1 MNIGLLGFGVVG
13 RGVYDMLAGRDD
25 IRAAWVLCRRDLGEL
40 TAQTT
45 YEMQDI
51 LDDPAVDTV
60 VEVMGG
66 LHPAYE
72 YVAAALRAGKNVVS
86 SNKYLMCRYYD
97 ELTALAKEHG
107 AALRCTAAVGG
118 GIPWLTNLEKAARA
132 NHISRVWGILNGTTN
147 YIMDAMHGSD
157 VDFADVLAQAQAL
170 GYAEADPSADI
181 DGLDIQRKLILSA
194 NVAFGVSL
202 READVPVFGIRNV
215 RKADIA
221 RFQAHGC
228 TCKLI
233 ATAEQKSG
241 SIRAYVE
248 PTLLSHDA
256 LEAAVQLREALGGI
270 VTAMTMGP
278 AQAAQA
284 LRECYA
290 LGADRMVLVSD
301 RRFGGADTYA
311 TSYTLAQAV
320 RALGGFD
327 LILCGRQAIDGD
339 TAQVGP
345 MLAEHLGLPQLTCA
359 CAITIEDGA
368 IRIRQ
373 EGERA
378 YRVLRAPLPAV
389 VTVVK
394 AINEPRLPNVMRKLQ
409 ANRMQPQTLTADDLP
424 ALDPDCIGLHGSP
437 TKVSKTFVPVR
448 TKQTV
453 RIDGAQPEAAV
464 ASLLAQL
471 DAAHISLEGVGDHV

>member
-40 TAQTT
+40 TARTT

-233 ATAEQKSG
+233 AAAEQKSG

-248 PTLLSHDA
+248 PTLLGHDA
-256 LEAAVQLREALGGI
+256 LEAAV
-270 VTAMTMGP
+270 P
-278 AQAAQA
+278 ANFN
-284 LRECYA
+284 LISMD
-290 LGADRMVLVSD
+290 GDRMGVQSFFGQGAG
-301 RRFGGADTYA
+301 RFPTASNVVQDCLTILSGDK
-311 TSYTLAQAV
+311 SFYTGKA
-320 RALGGFD
+320 
-327 LILCGRQAIDGD
+327 D
-339 TAQVGP
+339 TAQLDGSAEAHPYYVRTAAPDDFLRSVTADHWGAGVVTSAVNTYA
-345 MLAEHLGLPQLTCA
+345 MLAWARRQLAADPA
-359 CAITIEDGA
+359 CFIAG
-368 IRIRQ
+368 IR
-373 EGERA
+373 
-378 YRVLRAPLPAV
+378 
-389 VTVVK
+389 
-394 AINEPRLPNVMRKLQ
+394 
-409 ANRMQPQTLTADDLP
+409 
-424 ALDPDCIGLHGSP
+424 
-437 TKVSKTFVPVR
+437 
-448 TKQTV
+448 
-453 RIDGAQPEAAV
+453 
-464 ASLLAQL
+464 
-471 DAAHISLEGVGDHV
+471 

>member
-40 TAQTT
+40 TARTT

-97 ELTALAKEHG
+97 ELTALAREHG

-118 GIPWLTNLEKAARA
+118 GIPWLTNLEKAAHA

-147 YIMDAMHGSD
+147 YIKDAMHGSYA
-157 VDFADVLAQAQAL
+157 DFADVLAQAQAL

-202 READVPVFGIRNV
+202 READVPVSGIRNV

-233 ATAEQKSG
+233 ATAEQRGG
-241 SIRAYVE
+241 SISAVSAAQKLCGTAVRRAA
-248 PTLLSHDA
+248 PTL
-256 LEAAVQLREALGGI
+256 
-270 VTAMTMGP
+270 
-278 AQAAQA
+278 
-284 LRECYA
+284 
-290 LGADRMVLVSD
+290 
-301 RRFGGADTYA
+301 
-311 TSYTLAQAV
+311 
-320 RALGGFD
+320 
-327 LILCGRQAIDGD
+327 RQARKAAAAYAATVIHPSG
-339 TAQVGP
+339 VGS
-345 MLAEHLGLPQLTCA
+345 
-359 CAITIEDGA
+359 
-368 IRIRQ
+368 
-373 EGERA
+373 
-378 YRVLRAPLPAV
+378 PAV
-389 VTVVK
+389 AMLSLMVAGT
-394 AINEPRLPNVMRKLQ
+394 PSS
-409 ANRMQPQTLTADDLP
+409 QPK
-424 ALDPDCIGLHGSP
+424 G
-437 TKVSKTFVPVR
+437 VR
-448 TKQTV
+448 CCQ
-453 RIDGAQPEAAV
+453 R
-464 ASLLAQL
+464 ASLARACSS
-471 DAAHISLEGVGDHV
+471 AASGRSR

>member
-13 RGVYDMLAGRDD
+13 RGVYDMLADRDD

-40 TAQTT
+40 TAKTT
-45 YEMQDI
+45 YDIQDI
-51 LDDPAVDTV
+51 LSDPAVDTV

-97 ELTALAKEHG
+97 ELTALAREHG

-147 YIMDAMHGSD
+147 YIMDAMHHSD

-202 READVPVFGIRNV
+202 READVPVSGIRNV

-221 RFQAHGC
+221 RFQAHDC

-233 ATAEQKSG
+233 ATAEQRGKG
-241 SIRAYVE
+241 FVKL
-248 PTLLSHDA
+248 TLDDIKTLVKLLDHDG
-256 LEAAVQLREALGGI
+256 LHLPDYLFKFFLGFI
-270 VTAMTMGP
+270 KVFFLLCEIIKP
-278 AQAAQA
+278 
-284 LRECYA
+284 L
-290 LGADRMVLVSD
+290 
-301 RRFGGADTYA
+301 
-311 TSYTLAQAV
+311 
-320 RALGGFD
+320 FD
-327 LILCGRQAIDGD
+327 LFVLLDRVD
-339 TAQVGP
+339 VYV
-345 MLAEHLGLPQLTCA
+345 AECLYL
-359 CAITIEDGA
+359 
-368 IRIRQ
+368 
-373 EGERA
+373 
-378 YRVLRAPLPAV
+378 
-389 VTVVK
+389 
-394 AINEPRLPNVMRKLQ
+394 
-409 ANRMQPQTLTADDLP
+409 
-424 ALDPDCIGLHGSP
+424 
-437 TKVSKTFVPVR
+437 
-448 TKQTV
+448 
-453 RIDGAQPEAAV
+453 
-464 ASLLAQL
+464 
-471 DAAHISLEGVGDHV
+471 

>member
-13 RGVYDMLAGRDD
+13 RGVYDMLADRDD

-40 TAQTT
+40 TAKTT
-45 YEMQDI
+45 YDIQDI
-51 LDDPAVDTV
+51 LSDPAVDTV

-86 SNKYLMCRYYD
+86 SNKYLMCRCYD
-97 ELTALAKEHG
+97 ELNALAREHG

-147 YIMDAMHGSD
+147 YIMDAMHHSD

-202 READVPVFGIRNV
+202 READVPVSGIRNV

-233 ATAEQKSG
+233 AAAEQRGG
-241 SIRAYVE
+241 SISAYVE
-248 PTLLSHDA
+248 PTLLGSDA
-256 LEAAVQLREALGGI
+256 LEPPCPQTSTSSAW
-270 VTAMTMGP
+270 TATVW
-278 AQAAQA
+278 ACRA
-284 LRECYA
+284 
-290 LGADRMVLVSD
+290 S
-301 RRFGGADTYA
+301 
-311 TSYTLAQAV
+311 SV
-320 RALGGFD
+320 RARGATRLPTTSCRIWWTSRAACTPSTPIPSFRP
-327 LILCGRQAIDGD
+327 CRTMPACS
-339 TAQVGP
+339 TAT
-345 MLAEHLGLPQLTCA
+345 MCA
-359 CAITIEDGA
+359 
-368 IRIRQ
+368 
-373 EGERA
+373 
-378 YRVLRAPLPAV
+378 RAPRCRSWPPSPR
-389 VTVVK
+389 VTGR
-394 AINEPRLPNVMRKLQ
+394 ARSSR
-409 ANRMQPQTLTADDLP
+409 
-424 ALDPDCIGLHGSP
+424 SP
-437 TKVSKTFVPVR
+437 CP
-448 TKQTV
+448 
-453 RIDGAQPEAAV
+453 
-464 ASLLAQL
+464 
-471 DAAHISLEGVGDHV
+471 

>member
-40 TAQTT
+40 TARTT

-118 GIPWLTNLEKAARA
+118 GIPWLTNLEKAANA

-233 ATAEQKSG
+233 ATAEQKAAAS
-241 SIRAYVE
+241 A
-248 PTLLSHDA
+248 PTSSRRCL
-256 LEAAVQLREALGGI
+256 
-270 VTAMTMGP
+270 AMT
-278 AQAAQA
+278 
-284 LRECYA
+284 R
-290 LGADRMVLVSD
+290 S
-301 RRFGGADTYA
+301 RRPCPRTSTSSAWRA
-311 TSYTLAQAV
+311 TAWACRASSV
-320 RALGGFD
+320 RARAATRRPTTSCRISWTSAAACMHFTPTRSFQPYRT
-327 LILCGRQAIDGD
+327 IPVCS
-339 TAQVGP
+339 TAT
-345 MLAEHLGLPQLTCA
+345 TCA
-359 CAITIEDGA
+359 
-368 IRIRQ
+368 
-373 EGERA
+373 
-378 YRVLRAPLPAV
+378 RAPHCRSWPPS
-389 VTVVK
+389 
-394 AINEPRLPNVMRKLQ
+394 PR
-409 ANRMQPQTLTADDLP
+409 AT
-424 ALDPDCIGLHGSP
+424 G
-437 TKVSKTFVPVR
+437 
-448 TKQTV
+448 TV
-453 RIDGAQPEAAV
+453 RSSRSPCP
-464 ASLLAQL
+464 
-471 DAAHISLEGVGDHV
+471 

>member
-13 RGVYDMLAGRDD
+13 RGVYDMLADRDD

-40 TAQTT
+40 TAKTT
-45 YEMQDI
+45 YDIQDI
-51 LDDPAVDTV
+51 LSDPAVDTV

-202 READVPVFGIRNV
+202 READVPVSGIRNV

-221 RFQAHGC
+221 RSQLSSVFM
-228 TCKLI
+228 
-233 ATAEQKSG
+233 
-241 SIRAYVE
+241 
-248 PTLLSHDA
+248 LL
-256 LEAAVQLREALGGI
+256 
-270 VTAMTMGP
+270 
-278 AQAAQA
+278 
-284 LRECYA
+284 YN
-290 LGADRMVLVSD
+290 
-301 RRFGGADTYA
+301 
-311 TSYTLAQAV
+311 
-320 RALGGFD
+320 
-327 LILCGRQAIDGD
+327 LCRG
-339 TAQVGP
+339 
-345 MLAEHLGLPQLTCA
+345 
-359 CAITIEDGA
+359 
-368 IRIRQ
+368 
-373 EGERA
+373 
-378 YRVLRAPLPAV
+378 
-389 VTVVK
+389 
-394 AINEPRLPNVMRKLQ
+394 
-409 ANRMQPQTLTADDLP
+409 
-424 ALDPDCIGLHGSP
+424 
-437 TKVSKTFVPVR
+437 
-448 TKQTV
+448 
-453 RIDGAQPEAAV
+453 
-464 ASLLAQL
+464 
-471 DAAHISLEGVGDHV
+471 